1 MNVKNRKMFRP
12 KNAGK
17 QAAGIL
23 ASSPQL
29 MQSVQRRY
37 LGGNIRTRNTMLPD
51 AAIDQTFMRPPMN
64 LQQAAAR
71 PGSLGVRSRNTMLPD
86 AAIDQTFMRP
96 PVTSQQA
103 AAGPTFFGQQTPGAK
118 FGGSTYGGS
127 TYGGRKIGGNTYGGM
142 TFGGGNPTLNP
153 LTPKGK
159 QVVSNVGSGIASM
172 ANVLSPSSSP
182 PKVTMSNLFPKLNAD
197 GNRELYRPG
206 TVPDVPSFEEVMT
219 ENLGVRSDGTSPFI
233 EDRLPFTSG
242 EEIMNRS
249 ISSSSTTE
257 TQPKTQVDE
266 AGTDGASTTDQGKSE
281 TGGTAKQTGNGA
293 SVVEQATAK
302 MQANIASVDENTTPK
317 EKLTADQATNP
328 EVISMFTL
336 FEADRKSPDEVD
348 LDKVAQDARDLM
360 GFDPEKTSKR
370 KKEAFYMGLMQ
381 AGLAMAAG
389 GSSNAM
395 TNIAKGLSFGL
406 NEYAKDIDQLNE
418 EEREN
423 LKEFRDLKVQMI
435 RDEKSYNL
443 AEAGAENTWRQNNAT
458 INNQFR
464 QAKYQA
470 EVAQDQA
477 RIAQLNKEEEFR
489 LRESE
494 IAWTKAS
501 VMNSMIK
508 DLALLDLRGQELTD
522 QRIKNAADDAWRNR
536 PDEQMRIAISMGW
549 VEPDPDNKSKFRTTD
564 KGTNVG
570 VENFLIGKTSTAKT
584 PTDTA
589 TESISYTE
597 EYPGLGTATAN
608 ILANTITPQM
618 VQDEG
623 GLDQAVALVSNK
635 SLEEVRAARKTP
647 VNAGTNS
654 VAISSLGKVFQ
665 DALQNS
671 SEGEEVRYGGKIYTI
686 QGNSLVLQD

>member
-29 MQSVQRRY
+29 MQSVQKRY

-51 AAIDQTFMRPPMN
+51 AAIDQTFMRPPIN
-64 LQQAAAR
+64 L
-71 PGSLGVRSRNTMLPD
+71 
-86 AAIDQTFMRP
+86 
-96 PVTSQQA
+96 QQA

-118 FGGSTYGGS
+118 FGGS
-127 TYGGRKIGGNTYGGM
+127 TYGGM

-266 AGTDGASTTDQGKSE
+266 AGTDGASTTDQGTSE
-281 TGGTAKQTGNGA
+281 TGGTAKQTGDGA

-317 EKLTADQATNP
+317 EKLTSDQATNP

-360 GFDPEKTSKR
+360 GFDPEKASKR

-458 INNQFR
+458 IKNEYR
-464 QAKYQA
+464 RAKYNA

-501 VMNSMIK
+501 VMNSMTK

-536 PDEQMRIAISMGW
+536 PEEQIRIAESMGW
-549 VEPDPDNKSKFRTTD
+549 IEPDPDNKGKFRTTEE
-564 KGTNVG
+564 GTNVG
-570 VENFLIGKTSTAKT
+570 VENFLIGQTGEKSTEGDREAIAYSNKYN
-584 PTDTA
+584 
-589 TESISYTE
+589 ISY
-597 EYPGLGTATAN
+597 
-608 ILANTITPQM
+608 
-618 VQDEG
+618 DEG
-623 GLDQAVALVSNK
+623 RILSMNSKLIQEAGMEDAMKELGIVPGGTS
-635 SLEEVRAARKTP
+635 
-647 VNAGTNS
+647 NAGTNS